1 MVKHT
6 AKKSLHVPL
15 FDMGMV
21 ESVHLVV
28 FHWILNDLFGRVN
41 SVGRYED
48 GQHKIKTAVF
58 EGN

>member
-1 MVKHT
+1 MKA

-15 FDMGMV
+15 FDMGLV

-28 FHWILNDLFGRVN
+28 FHWILNDLFARVN
-41 SVGRYED
+41 RVGRYDD
-48 GQHKIKTAVF
+48 GTGKIKKQVF